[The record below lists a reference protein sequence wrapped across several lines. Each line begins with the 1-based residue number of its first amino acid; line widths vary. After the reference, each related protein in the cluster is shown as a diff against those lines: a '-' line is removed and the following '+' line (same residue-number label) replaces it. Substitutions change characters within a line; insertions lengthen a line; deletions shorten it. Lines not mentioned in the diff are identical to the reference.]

1 MHNAIMNN
9 EHVKKSCNAVL
20 SSCWVCVGMDV
31 IVSCDG
37 CHAEVMCHGGARLQ
51 APGQPQ
57 LQINTEAAPSWARVP
72 GTGNGE
78 LEHTDNGL
86 WIIQLPDYVCIVI
99 PTSYDTLTR
108 NTNEVFVIVI
118 ASLYLSSNIHFLSS
132 PKNGHC

>member
-57 LQINTEAAPSWARVP
+57 LQINTEAAPSWARVL
-72 GTGNGE
+72 GMGNSEHASAANWLIGE
-78 LEHTDNGL
+78 VVQSRSGYYRFH
-86 WIIQLPDYVCIVI
+86 I
-99 PTSYDTLTR
+99 
-108 NTNEVFVIVI
+108 
-118 ASLYLSSNIHFLSS
+118 
-132 PKNGHC
+132 